1 MTHNSSHTSNV
12 FKMLKINQYKV
23 SNSSCKQ
30 RIFKLKAL
38 KKAISKSY
46 KQEIREAMF
55 KDFKKPFAETDLT
68 EIYPIMGEI
77 DYAILHLKS
86 WMRAQ
91 KVSTP
96 ISLLGASSHYIYEA
110 KGVCLILSPWN
121 FPFNLTFG
129 PLVSAIAAGNT
140 VIIKP
145 SEMTPNASALMQ
157 TIVEDVFKTDEIVLL
172 QGGVAVA
179 QELLQLPFN
188 HIFFTGSPAVGKTVM
203 KAAAQH
209 LSSVTLELGGK
220 SPVVIDDTINFKS
233 TAEKIAWGK
242 FINNGQVCLAPDYIL
257 VNENVKQP
265 FLDELKNCLDKF
277 YRNAEDSDSYGRI
290 VNEKHF
296 NRLKAH
302 LENAKE
308 NGGQIIYGGETNAAD
323 NFISPTIITDLDPRA
338 SLLHEEIFGPILP
351 VITYKKPSE
360 VITYINAKPR
370 PLALYVFSKSNS
382 FSKYILNNTKAGSSC
397 INHNVI
403 QYSNHNLPFGGVNN
417 SGIGKSHGFFGFQEF
432 SNMRSVLKQYT
443 KSPSEFLI
451 PPYSGFKQKLIDF
464 TLKWF

>member
-1 MTHNSSHTSNV
+1 MASNSLKPSVV
-12 FKMLKINQYKV
+12 FHSQKDNQYKL
-23 SNSSCKQ
+23 SNSTCKQ
-30 RIFKLKAL
+30 RIYKLKAL
-38 KKAISKSY
+38 KKALSQTY
-46 KQEIREAMF
+46 KDQVREAMY

-68 EIYPIMGEI
+68 EIYPVIGEI
-77 DYAILHLKS
+77 DHAILQLKS
-86 WMRAQ
+86 WMKPN
-91 KVSTP
+91 KVNTP
-96 ISLLGASSHYIYEA
+96 LSLLGSSSYYTYEA

-140 VIIKP
+140 VIVKP
-145 SEMTPNASALMQ
+145 SEMTPNASKLMQ
-157 TIVEDVFKTDEIVLL
+157 TIVEDLFDSNEIALL
-172 QGGVAVA
+172 QGGVELA

-188 HIFFTGSPAVGKTVM
+188 HIFFTGSPTVGKIVM

-220 SPVVIDDTINFKS
+220 SPVVIDDTVNFKS
-233 TAEKIAWGK
+233 TAEKVAWGK

-257 VNENVKQP
+257 VKENVKQP

-277 YRNAEDSDSYGRI
+277 YRNAEESESYGRI

-296 NRLKAH
+296 NRLAAH
-302 LENAKE
+302 IENAKE
-308 NGGQIIYGGETNAAD
+308 NGGNVIYGGETNAKD
-323 NFISPTIITDLDPRA
+323 NFVSPTIITDLKPES
-338 SLLHEEIFGPILP
+338 SLLQDEIFGPILP
-351 VITYKKPSE
+351 IISFKKTSE
-360 VITYINAKPR
+360 AITYINSKPR
-370 PLALYVFSKSNS
+370 PLALYVFSKSKS
-382 FSKYILNNTKAGSSC
+382 FSKKVLANTKAGSSC

-417 SGIGKSHGFFGFQEF
+417 SGIGRSHGVFGFQEF
-432 SNMRSVLKQYT
+432 SNMRSVLKQHT
-443 KSPSEFLI
+443 KSPTEFLI